1 MVTNQTGGQV
11 PRVDIPLAKKTFVA
25 MHQAIRKRLVRSVHD
40 LSEGGLAVAAA
51 EMGMAGRLGISIDA
65 GGIEGGTEK
74 LGDAAKLFSESNTR
88 FLVEVAPAQENALTE
103 VFAKAGVA
111 CLRIGQVD
119 LSDQVRIYLGGKA
132 VVDAKLDSLLHR
144 WKNPLNW

>member
-1 MVTNQTGGQV
+1 
-11 PRVDIPLAKKTFVA
+11 
-25 MHQAIRKRLVRSVHD
+25 
-40 LSEGGLAVAAA
+40 
-51 EMGMAGRLGISIDA
+51 
-65 GGIEGGTEK
+65 
-74 LGDAAKLFSESNTR
+74 
-88 FLVEVAPAQENALTE
+88 LTE
-103 VFAKAGVA
+103 LFAKAGVA

>member
-1 MVTNQTGGQV
+1 M
-11 PRVDIPLAKKTFVA
+11 A
-25 MHQAIRKRLVRSVHD
+25 
-40 LSEGGLAVAAA
+40 
-51 EMGMAGRLGISIDA
+51 MAGRLGISIDA
-65 GGIEGGTEK
+65 GGIEGGAET

-103 VFAKAGVA
+103 LFAKAGVA